1 MRLTTVEQRTAKCD
15 RPQYSVNYI
24 SGTAGLGIQH

>member
-24 SGTAGLGIQH
+24 PGTAGLGIQH